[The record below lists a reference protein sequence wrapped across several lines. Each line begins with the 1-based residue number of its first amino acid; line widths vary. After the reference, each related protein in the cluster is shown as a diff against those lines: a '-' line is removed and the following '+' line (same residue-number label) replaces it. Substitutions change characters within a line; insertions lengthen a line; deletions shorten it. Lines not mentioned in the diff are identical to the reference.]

1 MDEPIDKK
9 TNVLYKGQRI
19 EIRQT
24 LQFDKWFHDLRDRR
38 ARLRIADRLKRLA
51 AGNAGDTKSVGDS
64 VQELRLAFGPGYQ
77 IYYIW
82 RGNTL
87 VLLLTGGDKDNQ
99 TRDIA
104 KAKELAKEA
113 NDGIEDDAF

>member
-1 MDEPIDKK
+1 MDEPIDKIP
-9 TNVLYKGQRI
+9 NVLYKGQSI

-24 LQFDKWFHDLRDRR
+24 LQFEKWLRDLRDRR
-38 ARLRIADRLKRLA
+38 ARFRIADRLKRFA
-51 AGNAGDTKSVGDS
+51 AGNAGDTKSVGEN
-64 VQELRLAFGPGYQ
+64 VQELRLAFGPGYR

-87 VLLLTGGDKDNQ
+87 VLLLIGGDKDNQ
-99 TRDIA
+99 ARDIA

-113 NDGIEDDAF
+113 DDGFEDDAF